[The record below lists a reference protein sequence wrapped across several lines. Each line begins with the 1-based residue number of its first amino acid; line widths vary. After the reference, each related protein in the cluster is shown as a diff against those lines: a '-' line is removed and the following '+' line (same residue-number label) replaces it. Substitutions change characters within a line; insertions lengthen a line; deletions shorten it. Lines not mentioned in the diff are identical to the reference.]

1 MQKIYIMLKRMNRSM
16 RKVTDGVPLSTAF
29 KLSDMVLKL
38 GGTLLT
44 AGCIGL
50 ALTNDTVTASEALY
64 LIGVGVFVS
73 WHGFM
78 LDTHLSKRQEK
89 SNES

>member
-1 MQKIYIMLKRMNRSM
+1 MTKIYIMLKRMNQRM
-16 RKVTDGVPLSTAF
+16 RKLTDDIPLATAF

-50 ALTNDTVTASEALY
+50 ALTSDTVTAAEALY
-64 LIGVGVFVS
+64 LIVIGIFVS

-78 LDTHLSKRQEK
+78 LDTHLNKRQEI
-89 SNES
+89 SDES